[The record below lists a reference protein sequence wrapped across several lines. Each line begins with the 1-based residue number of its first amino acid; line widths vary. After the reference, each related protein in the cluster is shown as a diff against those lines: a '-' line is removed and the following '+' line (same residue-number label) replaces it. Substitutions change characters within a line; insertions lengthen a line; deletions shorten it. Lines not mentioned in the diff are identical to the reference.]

1 MAELDI
7 LKLVVQ
13 FGEAGLFLWLF
24 LRLDERLVKLN
35 ERHDTEMREMRQE
48 HNREMQQSYNRWLD
62 DIRNMARLPT
72 DLEPQYKMGPDSR
85 VKA

>member
-1 MAELDI
+1 MAELDL
-7 LKLVVQ
+7 LKLAAQ
-13 FGEAGLFLWLF
+13 FGEVGLFLWLF
-24 LRLDERLVKLN
+24 LRLDERIVKMAD
-35 ERHDTEMREMRQE
+35 RHDAEMREIRLE

-72 DLEPQYKMGPDSR
+72 DLEPQYKMGPNSP